1 MGNYDAYL
9 TKKHVDEMKD
19 FLKNI
24 VPNSVEGYEGPRD
37 LRVYHQVG
45 YLKEGYNSARTKL
58 ETIERDIDRLNI
70 TIARLNETIAAL
82 K

>member
-9 TKKHVDEMKD
+9 TKKHTDEMKD

-24 VPNSVEGYEGPRD
+24 VPKSVDGYEGPRD
-37 LRVYHQVG
+37 MKVYHQVG
-45 YLKEGYNSARTKL
+45 YLKEGYKSAMSML
-58 ETIERDIDRLNI
+58 EMIEKDIDRLNI
-70 TIARLNETIAAL
+70 TIARLNETIADP